1 CESSGWRIPSGRSF
15 AWRRSR
21 AYPTG
26 LLSTF
31 PRLRRRWSRCSI
43 WSTSSPTRPTTRRS
57 VPRVLSGATWR
68 RQPGHWCGN
77 THPAAHAVAPSSTEG
92 SHMSGEVNSLIDLN
106 DSDIEKIGQVVAVLN
121 ARREHYV
128 ILEAFRREAIERF
141 EDIGFKVDV
150 KTWETNIEGVV
161 LFEIEIQDRL

>member
-1 CESSGWRIPSGRSF
+1 
-15 AWRRSR
+15 
-21 AYPTG
+21 
-26 LLSTF
+26 
-31 PRLRRRWSRCSI
+31 
-43 WSTSSPTRPTTRRS
+43 
-57 VPRVLSGATWR
+57 
-68 RQPGHWCGN
+68 
-77 THPAAHAVAPSSTEG
+77 
-92 SHMSGEVNSLIDLN
+92 MSGEVNSLIDLN

-161 LFEIEIQDRL
+161 LFEIEIQDRLEGEFDPDKMVWEATTDYLGLGEGGVIKSEGQGLILPDKLKP